1 MSGPLTS
8 LAGRALDA
16 IVVGGSAGGVEAL
29 SELLPVLPAKRGL
42 SVFVVLHQP
51 RDRSSLLPELFASRC
66 ALTVCEPD
74 DKQAIEADCIY
85 FAPSD
90 YHMLVD
96 VGPQISLSADELVHF
111 SRPSID
117 VLFESA
123 ADVYG
128 ARLLAIVLS
137 GGNAD
142 GADGARAVHDAGGV
156 VIVQDPRT
164 ARVPVMPQS
173 ALDRVTPDAVLP
185 VAGISMLLNTLN
197 AKEFPND
204 R

>member
-1 MSGPLTS
+1 MNC
-8 LAGRALDA
+8 LAGRAFDA

-29 SELLPVLPAKRGL
+29 SDLLPMLPALRGL
-42 SVFVVLHQP
+42 AVFVVLHQP
-51 RDRSSLLPELFASRC
+51 RDRSSLLSDLFASRC
-66 ALTVCEPD
+66 TLAVCEPD
-74 DKQAIEADCIY
+74 DKQAIEANCIY

-96 VGPQISLSADELVHF
+96 AGPQISLSADELVHF

-128 ARLLAIVLS
+128 DRLLAIVLS

-142 GADGARAVHDAGGV
+142 GADGARAVRAAGGG

-164 ARVPVMPQS
+164 ARVPTMPQS

-185 VAGISMLLNTLN
+185 VAQISNFLNTLH
-197 AKEFPND
+197 AKEFA

>member
-1 MSGPLTS
+1 MSAALNS
-8 LAGRALDA
+8 LAGREIRA

-29 SELLPVLPAKRGL
+29 SELLPVLPAARGL
-42 SVFVVLHQP
+42 AVFVVLHQP

-66 ALTVCEPD
+66 ALAVCEPD
-74 DKQAIEADCIY
+74 DKQAIEADSIY

-96 VGPQISLSADELVHF
+96 DGPQISLSMDDLVHF

-123 ADVYG
+123 ADVYRD
-128 ARLLAIVLS
+128 RLLAIVLS

-142 GADGARAVHDAGGV
+142 GADGARAVRAAGGV
-156 VIVQDPRT
+156 VVVQDPRS
-164 ARVPVMPQS
+164 ARVPTMPQS
-173 ALDRVTPDAVLP
+173 ALERVTPDAVLP
-185 VAGISMLLNTLN
+185 VAGISRLLNTLH
-197 AKEFPND
+197 AKEAP